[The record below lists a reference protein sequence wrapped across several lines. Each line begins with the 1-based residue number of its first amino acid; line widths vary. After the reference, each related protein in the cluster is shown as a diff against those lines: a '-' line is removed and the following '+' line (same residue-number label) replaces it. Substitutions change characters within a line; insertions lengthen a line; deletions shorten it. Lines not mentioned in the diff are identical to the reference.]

1 MDIQKSQFSRVA
13 KIFYELAI
21 KVRYIIR
28 SDASR
33 MELKKKFDKLI
44 ANLSTVVNFCK
55 LGCWL

>member
-28 SDASR
+28 SDTSR
-33 MELKKKFDKLI
+33 IELKKKIYKLI
-44 ANLSTVVNFCK
+44 ANLSTLVNFCK